1 MTPEYKNFSAVILAA
16 GKSERMGMPK
26 LGLKFDASTSFAEK
40 IIGTILEIEPLECV
54 LVINQDGLEFI
65 NKEVIKIPDKVKI
78 VLNDDPDKGRFYS
91 LQCGLKSLNSR
102 RNILI
107 TNIDNPFINKDIC
120 LKMLRQIN
128 DCDYIYPVFNGKGGH
143 PLLINKT
150 VAEGILLQDN
160 TQMNLK
166 EFLKRY
172 RKKTNNVSDQSV
184 LININNKSDYK
195 HFFNRSLV

>member
-1 MTPEYKNFSAVILAA
+1 MISEYRNFSVIILAA
-16 GKSERMGMPK
+16 GKSERMGVPK
-26 LGLKFDASTSFAEK
+26 LGLKFDENMLFAEK
-40 IIGTILEIEPLECV
+40 ILESILEIEPMECV
-54 LVINQDGLEFI
+54 IVVNHQGLELVNSGKVRI
-65 NKEVIKIPDKVKI
+65 SDKVKI

-166 EFLKRY
+166 EFLKSY
-172 RKKTNNVSDQSV
+172 RKKTNNVSDQKV
-184 LININNKSDYK
+184 LININTPEDYINI
-195 HFFNRSLV
+195 FQPCS

>member
-1 MTPEYKNFSAVILAA
+1 MPTKERNFSVVIIAA
-16 GKSERMGMPK
+16 GNSERMGMPK
-26 LGLKFDASTSFAEK
+26 LGLKFDALTSFAEK
-40 IIGTILEIEPLECV
+40 IIETILEIEPLECV
-54 LVINQDGLEFI
+54 LVINQYGLEFI
-65 NKEVIKIPDKVKI
+65 NKEGIKIPVKVKI
-78 VLNDDPDKGRFYS
+78 VINEDPDKGRFYS

-107 TNIDNPFINKDIC
+107 ANIDNPFINKDIC

-166 EFLKRY
+166 EFLKSY
-172 RKKTNNVSDQSV
+172 RKKTNNVSDQKV
-184 LININNKSDYK
+184 LININTPEDYINI
-195 HFFNRSLV
+195 FQPCS